1 MKILIVDD
9 SLTMRKIII
18 KNLSSRG
25 FDNVVE
31 AENGADA
38 LNKLEGVSL
47 ILTDWNMPVMDGL
60 TFVKEVR
67 KTDGCDKIPIIMVT
81 TEGAKSEVVEALK
94 AGVTD
99 YIVKPFKPELI
110 IEKVRALN
118 QKMNK

>member
-9 SLTMRKIII
+9 SLTMQKIII

-99 YIVKPFKPELI
+99 YIVKPFTPVVLS
-110 IEKVRALN
+110 EKV
-118 QKMNK
+118 KSVIGG